1 MEQSFTVF
9 LFFTLLGAKSQ
20 RKCSNFSCIIFF
32 RREDYFLAFFE
43 RNFCFTW
50 PKYLLSGNSIK
61 VTDPYRICR
70 NPRYC
75 IRRNLSVAC
84 SRRCSTP
91 VSPKNMEREREET
104 KLKVVIKPT
113 KEKQQANKL
122 MERRKSNTVKKSS
135 NQYGAIGGKHLPLNF
150 TGD

>member
-1 MEQSFTVF
+1 
-9 LFFTLLGAKSQ
+9 
-20 RKCSNFSCIIFF
+20 
-32 RREDYFLAFFE
+32 
-43 RNFCFTW
+43 
-50 PKYLLSGNSIK
+50 
-61 VTDPYRICR
+61 
-70 NPRYC
+70 
-75 IRRNLSVAC
+75 
-84 SRRCSTP
+84 
-91 VSPKNMEREREET
+91 MEREREET